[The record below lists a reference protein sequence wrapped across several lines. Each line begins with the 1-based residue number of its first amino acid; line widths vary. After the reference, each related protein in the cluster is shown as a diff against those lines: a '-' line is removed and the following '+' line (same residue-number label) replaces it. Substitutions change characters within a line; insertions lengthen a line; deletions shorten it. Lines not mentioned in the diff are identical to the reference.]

1 MTDIELKE
9 IREKISCPQLGD
21 KHYGEWGILT
31 KSQRFTIK
39 RLLDFIESQE
49 GHIKQLHS
57 ENEKLELLNAIL
69 THSCDGYI
77 KAVNKYV
84 EKNERLKDYINTV
97 EKEVDWYRDELRHS
111 DKKVVT
117 KAYKEV
123 FEKLNDK
130 SIRSK
135 AKVKGCGFLYVSVV
149 TLHDINK
156 LKKELVGGNND

>member
-1 MTDIELKE
+1 MTDKELKE

-84 EKNERLKDYINTV
+84 EKNEGLLQKLQQAQAENERFKKILGCIYTPKI
-97 EKEVDWYRDELRHS
+97 EIPI
-111 DKKVVT
+111 DKL
-117 KAYKEV
+117 E
-123 FEKLNDK
+123 
-130 SIRSK
+130 
-135 AKVKGCGFLYVSVV
+135 GFLKN
-149 TLHDINK
+149 L
-156 LKKELVGGNND
+156 GGSEV